1 MCCDYFPTLI
11 NVFRMIFNDCVMY
24 HSKEVRDFFNK
35 FLLVGQLG
43 LLILFILLLYTSF
56 TLSAKHISGHSL
68 GSFSTGGI
76 GSGDGWDFK
85 AVIAVT
91 KWFLGNLFFSQSLLP
106 TLAVCKMPHFF
117 PALPALDIIYFFH
130 FCQSDRLKSILL

>member
-1 MCCDYFPTLI
+1 
-11 NVFRMIFNDCVMY
+11 MIFNDCVMY

-68 GSFSTGGI
+68 GSLSTGGI

-91 KWFLGNLFFSQSLLP
+91 KWFLGNLFFSQSFLP
-106 TLAVCKMPHFF
+106 TLAVCEMPHFF
-117 PALPALDIIYFFH
+117 LGLASTGYYIFFPFLPI
-130 FCQSDRLKSILL
+130 